1 MYLSIELSV
10 WSAASACGRA
20 VSLTTGPPSLVSLRR
35 TASATRSGW
44 TAKGGAGTTWTA
56 TPKSTT
62 SAVRGRTKGYCSN
75 IASTMGLRL
84 NQSSE
89 LSLVLFGRLKG
100 NNNFLARKE
109 QRCDR
114 QQADYTLWYYLTFRE
129 QHSKQAL
136 YVRNLAR
143 ETL

>member
-1 MYLSIELSV
+1 MYPSMKLSV

-62 SAVRGRTKGYCSN
+62 SAVRGRTKGYCS
-75 IASTMGLRL
+75 TMGLRE
-84 NQSSE
+84 NKSSE
-89 LSLVLFGRLKG
+89 LSQVLFGRLKG
-100 NNNFLARKE
+100 NNIFGK
-109 QRCDR
+109 
-114 QQADYTLWYYLTFRE
+114 
-129 QHSKQAL
+129 
-136 YVRNLAR
+136 
-143 ETL
+143 